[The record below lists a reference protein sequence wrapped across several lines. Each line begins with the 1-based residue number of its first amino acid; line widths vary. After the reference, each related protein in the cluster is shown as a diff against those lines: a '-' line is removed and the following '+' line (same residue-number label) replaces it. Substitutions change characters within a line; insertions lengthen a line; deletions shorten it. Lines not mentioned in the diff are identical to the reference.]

1 MSFSVGRVA
10 ELAGV
15 SVRALHHYDEIGLL
29 RPSERSPAGYRL
41 YHAGDLERLQQILLY
56 RELGFSLEET
66 AAVLDPDSDS
76 LVHLRR
82 QHRLLTERIER
93 LRRMRTAVEY
103 EMEVRQVGISMTPE
117 ERFEVFGDFRPED
130 YEAEVEERW
139 GGTDAYVESQR
150 RVASYTKE
158 DWLVVKAEAQGIN
171 RRLATLMQ
179 SGAAAASEEAM
190 DAAGEHRR
198 HITRWFYEC
207 SSEMHVGL
215 GEMYVADPRFKASY
229 EEISPGLAEY
239 LRDAMKANA
248 ER

>member
-117 ERFEVFGDFRPED
+117 ERFEVFGDFCPED

-190 DAAGEHRR
+190 DAAEEHRR

>member
-1 MSFSVGRVA
+1 VRFSVGRVA

-41 YHAGDLERLQQILLY
+41 YHAQDLERLQQILLY
-56 RELGFSLEET
+56 RELGFSLEEIET
-66 AAVLDPDSDS
+66 VLDPDSDS

-103 EMEVRQVGISMTPE
+103 EMEVRQVGISLTPE

-130 YEAEVEERW
+130 YEAEAEERW

-150 RVASYTKE
+150 RAASHTKE
-158 DWLVVKAEAQGIN
+158 DWLRVKAEAQDIN
-171 RRLATLMQ
+171 RRLAYLMK
-179 SGAAAASEEAM
+179 SGAAATSEEAM
-190 DAAGEHRR
+190 DAAEEHRR

-207 SSEMHVGL
+207 GPEMHVGL
-215 GEMYVADPRFKASY
+215 GEMYVADSRFKASY
-229 EEISPGLAEY
+229 EAISPGLAEY

>member
-117 ERFEVFGDFRPED
+117 ERFEVFGDFCPED

-179 SGAAAASEEAM
+179 SGAPAASEEAM
-190 DAAGEHRR
+190 VGAGEHRR